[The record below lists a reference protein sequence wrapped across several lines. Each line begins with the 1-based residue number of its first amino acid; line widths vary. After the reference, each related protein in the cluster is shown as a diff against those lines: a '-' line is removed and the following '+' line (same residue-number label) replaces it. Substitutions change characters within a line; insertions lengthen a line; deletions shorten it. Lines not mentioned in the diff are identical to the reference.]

1 MEKGLSKEHSA
12 ISAMFNSIAGKYD
25 LLNHLL
31 SLGIDKGWRKK
42 LVKSLKSSSTKVILD
57 LACGTGDLTI
67 ALYKEGFSVTG
78 ADLSVNMLEIARQKS
93 EKLEK
98 TTQPIPDYVEC
109 SAENLPFGDSSFDAV
124 TISFGIRNFQNRDI
138 ALQEIFRVLKPNGRL
153 AILEFATPKN
163 LVWRTLFN
171 TYFSVILPV
180 IGRIISKDT
189 RAYRYLPES
198 VKEFPQYET
207 FCKEIERQG
216 FKNINYKPLTGGVAV
231 LYFAEKLG

>member
-1 MEKGLSKEHSA
+1 MEKGLSKEHST

-31 SLGIDKGWRKK
+31 SLGIDKGWRKN
-42 LVKSLKSSSTKVILD
+42 LVRGIKRSSAKVILD

-67 ALYKEGFSVTG
+67 ALYKEGFTVTG

-93 EKLEK
+93 EKIKIEE
-98 TTQPIPDYVEC
+98 QPVPKYIEC
-109 SAENLPFGDSSFDAV
+109 SAENLPFEDSSFDAV

-138 ALQEIFRVLKPNGRL
+138 ALREIFRVLRANGRL
-153 AILEFATPKN
+153 SILEFATPKN
-163 LVWRTLFN
+163 FVWRTLFN

-189 RAYRYLPES
+189 GAYRYLPES

-207 FCKEIERQG
+207 FCKEIEEQG
-216 FKNINYKPLTGGVAV
+216 FKNINFKPLTGGVAV

>member
-31 SLGIDKGWRKK
+31 SLGIDKGWRRK
-42 LVKSLKSSSTKVILD
+42 LVRDLKNSSSKVILD

-67 ALYKEGFSVTG
+67 ALYKEGFTVTG

-93 EKLEK
+93 DKLKRME
-98 TTQPIPDYVEC
+98 QPIPSYIEC
-109 SAENLPFGDSSFDAV
+109 SAENLPFEASSFDAV

-138 ALQEIFRVLKPNGRL
+138 ALQEIFRVLKSNGRL

-163 LVWRTLFN
+163 FVWRTLFN

>member
-1 MEKGLSKEHSA
+1 MEKELSKEHST

-31 SLGIDKGWRKK
+31 SLGIDKRWRRK
-42 LVKSLKSSSTKVILD
+42 LVRGLKRSSAKAILD

-67 ALYKEGFSVTG
+67 ALYKEGFTVTG
-78 ADLSVNMLEIARQKS
+78 ADLSVNMLEIARHKN
-93 EKLEK
+93 EK
-98 TTQPIPDYVEC
+98 TIIEDRPVPKYIEC
-109 SAENLPFGDSSFDAV
+109 SAENLPFEDSSFDAV
-124 TISFGIRNFQNRDI
+124 TISFGIRNFQNREI
-138 ALQEIFRVLKPNGRL
+138 ALQEIFRVLKSNGIL

-163 LVWRTLFN
+163 FVWKTLFN

-180 IGRIISKDT
+180 IGRLVSKDT
-189 RAYRYLPES
+189 WAYRYLPES

-207 FCKEIERQG
+207 FCSEIEKRG
-216 FKNINYKPLTGGVAV
+216 FKIINFKPLTGGVAV